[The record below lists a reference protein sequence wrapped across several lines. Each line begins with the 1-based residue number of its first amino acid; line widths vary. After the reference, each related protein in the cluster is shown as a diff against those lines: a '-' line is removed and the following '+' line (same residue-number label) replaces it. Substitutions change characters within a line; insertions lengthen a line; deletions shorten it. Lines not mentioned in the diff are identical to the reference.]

1 MSVDPNA
8 PAHPCRPSD
17 KWKGLTI
24 RQAYAMAAMQ
34 GLLADHKTILAVAKS
49 EKKHGDK
56 DFSSYALTAF
66 DVADQ
71 MIAHE
76 NGEASQ

>member
-34 GLLADHKTILAVAKS
+34 GFNACEAFADYKS
-49 EKKHGDK
+49 PIIAS
-56 DFSSYALTAF
+56 FAF
-66 DVADQ
+66 AQADA

>member
-8 PAHPCRPSD
+8 PAHPCRPSEAH
-17 KWKGLTI
+17 KGLTI

-34 GLLADHKTILAVAKS
+34 GLFASLAGTEFFGHPGCQEVA
-49 EKKHGDK
+49 D
-56 DFSSYALTAF
+56 YAF
-66 DVADQ
+66 DQADA

-76 NGEASQ
+76 NGEVS

>member
-8 PAHPCRPSD
+8 PAYPCRPSEAH
-17 KWKGLTI
+17 KGLTI

-34 GLLADHKTILAVAKS
+34 GSVCDAESYPSMKLLVEDAFKFADL
-49 EKKHGDK
+49 
-56 DFSSYALTAF
+56 
-66 DVADQ
+66 
-71 MIAHE
+71 MISHE

>member
-8 PAHPCRPSD
+8 PAYPCRPSEAH
-17 KWKGLTI
+17 KGLTI

-34 GLLADHKTILAVAKS
+34 GFSACEAFADYESPIIAP
-49 EKKHGDK
+49 
-56 DFSSYALTAF
+56 FAF
-66 DVADQ
+66 AQADA